1 MLSPSLPK
9 KLRDNLGTNENVL
22 LALKSFTIIQK
33 PNYMILTNSRILFFD
48 DRWIGYEAKSI
59 PFQKLLEVRA
69 ERGIFFWGDIYIK
82 SEEPVGGSDDLKTE
96 LGENKKPQPH
106 ITYLVRRAKKRLIEP
121 FVEAT
126 ADAINKIAIEPI
138 SIKKKTSWFGKANW
152 QFEKPEE
159 FVIRTQP
166 VPSAQSAATQDDPL
180 ISLKL
185 AFARGEINE
194 EEYRKRLA
202 VLKEN

>member
-1 MLSPSLPK
+1 LSANLPK

-33 PNYMILTNSRILFFD
+33 PNYMVLTNSRIIFFD
-48 DRWIGYEAKSI
+48 DRWIGYEVKSI
-59 PFQKLLEVRA
+59 PFQKLLEIRA

-82 SEEPVGGSDDLKTE
+82 SEEPVGGSDDIKTE
-96 LGENKKPQPH
+96 LGESKKPQPH
-106 ITYLVRRAKKRLIEP
+106 VTYFVRRANKRLIEP

-138 SIKKKTSWFGKANW
+138 SIKKKMSWFGKASW

-159 FVIRTQP
+159 FVTRTQP

-180 ISLKL
+180 TSLKL
-185 AFARGEINE
+185 AFARGEITE
-194 EEYRKRLA
+194 EEYRKRLS
-202 VLKEN
+202 VLKES